1 MSMSD
6 EDEASS
12 APGDPVPAEANY
24 EVLNGYFVFGEPAAD
39 GKPVSF
45 YDGDYI
51 LIDGVQMR
59 HGMGKYFDGVET
71 YNGEWVRDCMEG
83 SGIQTFASGASYHG
97 EFVNNKYHGKG
108 TYVWPDRKTKYV
120 GEWSNGLFHGEG
132 MYVDIDEVEWKG
144 DFWKGKYESPI
155 DVDFGELA
163 RQESRKDLS
172 REVVIGV
179 TTKA

>member
-1 MSMSD
+1 
-6 EDEASS
+6 
-12 APGDPVPAEANY
+12 
-24 EVLNGYFVFGEPAAD
+24 
-39 GKPVSF
+39 
-45 YDGDYI
+45 
-51 LIDGVQMR
+51 
-59 HGMGKYFDGVET
+59 MGKYFDGVET

-97 EFVNNKYHGKG
+97 EFVNSKYHGKG